1 MISSQEPLKDS
12 VKDLECL
19 RHTLLNGT
27 TAISTALYTIKLRCQ
42 YMRKAVKMYGKNAPP
57 IHQSLKTIELRLQYM
72 SKALK
77 VFEEILKDN
86 NDSLDKRGCFR
97 TPKPPNP

>member
-1 MISSQEPLKDS
+1 MISSQISTKDT

-27 TAISTALYTIKLRCQ
+27 VAIA
-42 YMRKAVKMYGKNAPP
+42 
-57 IHQSLKTIELRLQYM
+57 QSLKTIELRLQYM
-72 SKALK
+72 STALK
-77 VFEEILKDN
+77 VFEEMLRED
-86 NDSLDKRGCFR
+86 NDSLDKTGCFR

>member
-1 MISSQEPLKDS
+1 MISSQTPTKDA

-27 TAISTALYTIKLRCQ
+27 TAIQ
-42 YMRKAVKMYGKNAPP
+42 
-57 IHQSLKTIELRLQYM
+57 QSLKTIELRLQYM
-72 SKALK
+72 SNALK
-77 VFEEILKDN
+77 VFEEIVKEND
-86 NDSLDKRGCFR
+86 DSLDKTGCFR